1 MEVELAAPVRKRLAF
16 REMEILVESENI
28 KKAATEPVRP
38 SYHDLPVS
46 ESERRDEYR
55 YCCISC

>member
-1 MEVELAAPVRKRLAF
+1 MEVEPAAPVRKRLAF

-55 YCCISC
+55 